1 MNLINKHNSLLDSPA
16 VSENWKL
23 MKENDRID
31 QIKKFLL
38 RNINDIEYE
47 VIKAT
52 DDGQVIIR
60 INQSIPASKRGLV
73 LLEIEE
79 KMKTN
84 LDKGLTLWLE
94 PIGDKS
100 KLRNLRGISIKT

>member
-1 MNLINKHNSLLDSPA
+1 MNLINKHNSLLDSPV

-23 MKENDRID
+23 MKENDRIG

-38 RNINDIEYE
+38 QNINDIEYE
-47 VIKAT
+47 VIKAA

-79 KMKTN
+79 KMKKN

>member
-1 MNLINKHNSLLDSPA
+1 MNLINKHNSLIDSPV

-60 INQSIPASKRGLV
+60 INKSIPASKRGLV

>member
-38 RNINDIEYE
+38 QNINDIEYE

-60 INQSIPASKRGLV
+60 INQSIPASKRGLI

>member
-1 MNLINKHNSLLDSPA
+1 MNLINKHNSLLDSPV

-23 MKENDRID
+23 MKENDRIGK
-31 QIKKFLL
+31 IKKFLL
-38 RNINDIEYE
+38 QNINDIEYE